1 MIALLD
7 IGGTQIKYGV
17 FDGKKNELID
27 LGATDTGPF
36 VEDFSMVEKVKAIV
50 AEIAVEYPVEGLGI
64 STAGT
69 VDHQT
74 GEIIY
79 ANPNIPNYKGTQ
91 LKRELEAILK
101 IPCWVENDVN
111 SALLGELH
119 FGKLESVEHAIM
131 FTIGTGVGGAVYLNG
146 ELYHGAS
153 MSAGEVGYST
163 LNGANIEDV
172 ISARALVEKAQR
184 IFADPTI
191 DGYWLFE
198 NAKAGNEKCQEI
210 IDHFLEQLSQF
221 MMNSVSL
228 MNPEVVILG
237 GGIMQQV
244 DYLEKRLVKKFD
256 TYSNKFVL
264 EQTQIKFATLGNR
277 AGMYGAYSHY
287 QTMEGKR
294 IVL

>member
-17 FDGKKNELID
+17 FDEEKNELID

-36 VEDFSMVEKVKAIV
+36 TEDFSMVGKVEAIV
-50 AEIAVEYPVEGLGI
+50 AKIAKEYPVEGLGI
-64 STAGT
+64 SSAGT

-74 GEIIY
+74 GEIVY

-91 LKRELEAILK
+91 LKQELEEFLQV
-101 IPCWVENDVN
+101 PCWVENDVN
-111 SALLGELH
+111 SALLGEIH
-119 FGKLESVEHAIM
+119 FGKLEDVKHAIM
-131 FTIGTGVGGAVYLNG
+131 FTIGTGVGGALYLNG

-163 LNGANIEDV
+163 LDGKNIEEV
-172 ISARALVEKAQR
+172 ISARALVARAQT
-184 IFADPTI
+184 IFDDSTI

-198 NAKAGNEKCQEI
+198 QAKAGNEKCQEI
-210 IDHFLEQLSQF
+210 IDIFLDQLSQF
-221 MMNSVSL
+221 IINSVSL
-228 MNPEVVILG
+228 INPEVVILG

-244 DYLEKRLVKKFD
+244 DYLEERLAEKFN
-256 TYSNKFVL
+256 TFSNKFVL
-264 EQTQIKFATLGNR
+264 EQTQIKFASLGNK

-287 QTMEGKR
+287 QTMEAKQS
-294 IVL
+294 

>member
-17 FDGKKNELID
+17 FDEEKNELID
-27 LGATDTGPF
+27 LGATETGPF
-36 VEDFSMVEKVKAIV
+36 VEGFSMVEKVEAIV
-50 AEIAVEYPVEGLGI
+50 EEIAAEYPVEGLGI
-64 STAGT
+64 SSAGT

-91 LKRELEAILK
+91 LKRELEELLS

-111 SALLGELH
+111 SALLGEIH
-119 FGKLESVEHAIM
+119 FGNLEDVEHAIM
-131 FTIGTGVGGAVYLNG
+131 FTIGTGVGGAVYLND

-163 LNGANIEDV
+163 LDGENIENV
-172 ISARALVEKAQR
+172 ISARALVERAQN
-184 IFADPTI
+184 IFDDPTI

-198 NAKAGNEKCQEI
+198 QAKAGNEKCQEI
-210 IDHFLEQLSQF
+210 IDLFLEQLSQF
-221 MMNSVSL
+221 IMNSVSL
-228 MNPEVVILG
+228 INPEVVILG

-244 DYLEKRLVKKFD
+244 DYLEERLATNFN
-256 TYSNKFVL
+256 TFSNKFVL
-264 EQTQIKFATLGNR
+264 EQTQIKFASLGNR

-294 IVL
+294 TFL

>member
-17 FDGKKNELID
+17 FDQTKNELID

-36 VEDFSMVEKVKAIV
+36 TEDFSMVEKVEAIV
-50 AEIAVEYPVEGLGI
+50 TEIAKEYPVEGLGI

-74 GEIIY
+74 GEIVY

-91 LKRELEAILK
+91 LKQELKEIFK
-101 IPCWVENDVN
+101 VPCWVENDVN

-119 FGKLESVEHAIM
+119 FGNLEDVKHAIM
-131 FTIGTGVGGAVYLNG
+131 FTIGTGVGGALYLNG

-163 LNGANIEDV
+163 LDGANIEQV
-172 ISARALVEKAQR
+172 ISARALVERAQL
-184 IFADPTI
+184 IFDDPTI

-198 NAKAGNEKCQEI
+198 NAKAGNEKCQAI
-210 IDHFLEQLSQF
+210 IDLFLEQLSQF
-221 MMNSVSL
+221 IMNSVSL
-228 MNPEVVILG
+228 VNPEVVILG

-244 DYLEKRLVKKFD
+244 DYLEERLAAKFQ
-256 TYSNKFVL
+256 TFSNKFVL
-264 EQTQIKFATLGNR
+264 DQTKIKFASLGNK
-277 AGMYGAYSHY
+277 AGMYGAYSHFK
-287 QTMEGKR
+287 TMEAKHTN
-294 IVL
+294 

>member
-17 FDGKKNELID
+17 FDEENNELID

-36 VEDFSMVEKVKAIV
+36 DESFSMVEKVEAIV
-50 AEIAVEYPVEGLGI
+50 AEIATEYSVEGLGI
-64 STAGT
+64 SSAGT

-74 GEIIY
+74 GEIVY

-91 LKRELEAILK
+91 LKQELEEILNV
-101 IPCWVENDVN
+101 PCWVENDVN
-111 SALLGELH
+111 SAILGEIH
-119 FGKLESVEHAIM
+119 FGELEDVKHAIM

-163 LNGANIEDV
+163 LDGDNIEAV
-172 ISARALVEKAQR
+172 ISARALVERAQT
-184 IFADPTI
+184 IFEDPTI
-191 DGYWLFE
+191 DGYWLFK

-210 IDHFLEQLSQF
+210 IDLFLDQLSQF
-221 MMNSVSL
+221 LMNSVSL
-228 MNPEVVILG
+228 INPEVVILG

-244 DYLEKRLVKKFD
+244 DYLEERLAKKFN
-256 TYSNKFVL
+256 TFSNKFVL
-264 EQTQIKFATLGNR
+264 DQTEIKFASLGNK
-277 AGMYGAYSHY
+277 AGMYGAYSHFK
-287 QTMEGKR
+287 TMEAKHTN
-294 IVL
+294 